1 LFRWVITVLLF
12 AGLFAAFWLVPEGLR
27 LAQASPTRTAP
38 GVPALIESVE
48 RLGTGDTVVLAIEY
62 SPAYAEEMEQ
72 VAAPILA
79 HLASRGVAALV
90 VSSLPEGVGLG
101 YALPSLPE
109 TRNVEGDGFLAGGA
123 SGIAAFLAGSEA
135 VEADQVL
142 VLGSEPQRVT
152 WWLEQNALRGAEAQ
166 PISVGLSASAGPLL
180 APYLE
185 GGRVEGW
192 VTGLSQALAYRETR
206 GDADLRG
213 DGSEGATGRVV
224 DLLMIAHWAV
234 AALLLIAFFYNLFGK
249 RGAS

>member
-1 LFRWVITVLLF
+1 M
-12 AGLFAAFWLVPEGLR
+12 
-27 LAQASPTRTAP
+27 
-38 GVPALIESVE
+38 
-48 RLGTGDTVVLAIEY
+48 VLAIEV
-62 SPAYAEEMEQ
+62 SPAMPRRWNSGSADSGASEQ
-72 VAAPILA
+72 
-79 HLASRGVAALV
+79 SRRGGGARELSAG
-90 VSSLPEGVGLG
+90 GVGLG
-101 YALPSLPE
+101 HGLPSL
-109 TRNVEGDGFLAGGA
+109 RNAEGSRRRLSGRGA
-123 SGIAAFLAGSEA
+123 SGIAAFLTGSEA
-135 VEADQVL
+135 AEADHVL
-142 VLGSEPQRVT
+142 VLGSEPQRIT

-180 APYLE
+180 GPYLE